1 MSTSV
6 IDQLQG
12 RATGA
17 GGHVVRGGSRRA
29 RGRPSGGLRA
39 RDGDVRHKVEQL
51 AEDAPREGRGSG
63 TGRLG
68 RRRTLGGGGGPLF
81 PLARTSKKVLLA
93 LLYTVLYTVRVPV
106 HTCTGSTL

>member
-1 MSTSV
+1 MSTSI

-29 RGRPSGGLRA
+29 QTALGGRRA

-63 TGRLG
+63 MGRPG

-93 LLYTVLYTVRVPV
+93 LLYTGTYMYR
-106 HTCTGSTL
+106 